1 MTIRLLFSI
10 IGLCLLFSCS
20 GTEELEQIE
29 GEFTDSL
36 QTIVDTS
43 DIMYNVDTNQ
53 YISKDKEKEEQKKEI
68 IKKYGEQW
76 DFCDCVRKNDSI
88 QKAIEKGNDNTDYD
102 KLFERM
108 DVVETKCVEMLAAPN
123 TTPEERQKHQERV
136 KKCLKAKK

>member
-1 MTIRLLFSI
+1 MTLKLLLPISI
-10 IGLCLLFSCS
+10 AALLLACNGNEAN
-20 GTEELEQIE
+20 GTDDLVSD
-29 GEFTDSL
+29 TL
-36 QTIVDTS
+36 QPVIDTT
-43 DIMYNVDTNQ
+43 DIMFNVDTTQ
-53 YISKDKEKEEQKKEI
+53 YISKDKEKEELKQEI
-68 IKKYGEQW
+68 VKKYGEQW

-108 DVVETKCVEMLAAPN
+108 EVVEKKCVEMLTAPN